1 MDFNKA
7 LAVKADAVEKP
18 PLPPI
23 GHYIFQIKKIPES
36 KESDS
41 SPWASM
47 NFQCQ
52 AVGVYEDADDVDADE
67 LKKFGG
73 TKNVFSRYSFM
84 FNDEDETQQARSLHA
99 MKTFLVEH
107 LGLDGSKSLKE
118 LLNESV
124 NKRFVGKLRH
134 RPDKNKPEDVYAE
147 IEKTAPIGE

>member
-7 LAVKADAVEKP
+7 LAVKASAVEKP

-23 GHYIFQIKKIPES
+23 GHYIFQISKKPEI
-36 KESDS
+36 KESETS
-41 SPWASM
+41 SWSSI

-52 AVGVYEDADDVDADE
+52 AVGVFEDADDVDADD

-73 TKNVFSRYSFM
+73 VKNVQTRYSFM
-84 FNDEDETQQARSLHA
+84 FNDEDETQQARSLFYL
-99 MKTFLVEH
+99 KEFLVKQ
-107 LGLDGSKSLKE
+107 LGLEDTASLME
-118 LLNESV
+118 NLSASI

-147 IEKTAPIGE
+147 IEKTAAVE

>member
-7 LAVKADAVEKP
+7 LSVKASAVEKP

-23 GHYIFQIKKIPES
+23 GHYIFQITKKPEI
-36 KESDS
+36 KESET
-41 SPWASM
+41 SPWSSI

-52 AVGVYEDADDVDADE
+52 AVGVFEDADDVDADD

-73 TKNVFSRYSFM
+73 YKNVFSRYSFM
-84 FNDEDETQQARSLHA
+84 FNDEDEVQQQRSTYSL
-99 MKTFLVEH
+99 TRFLVDH
-107 LGLDGSKSLKE
+107 LGLDEDVSLME
-118 LLNESV
+118 NLTASL

-147 IEKTAPIGE
+147 IEKTAAVE